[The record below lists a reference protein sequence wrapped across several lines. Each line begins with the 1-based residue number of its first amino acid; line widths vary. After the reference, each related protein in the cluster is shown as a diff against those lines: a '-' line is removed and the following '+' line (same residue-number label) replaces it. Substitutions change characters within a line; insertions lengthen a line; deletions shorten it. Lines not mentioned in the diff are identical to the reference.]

1 MQNSDHICYS
11 QLNLSAICTIIGQLG
26 WEKINLIR
34 ALKHLT
40 DICSPN
46 LRFEDKRSHTGVTKS
61 QKINAG
67 FGVSKRLFHKGG
79 LSMKVNFNKY
89 HKCRPKTQY
98 LLNVLSINDKEEPA
112 ARVKGNR
119 SDNMIGS
126 TYMNVD

>member
-1 MQNSDHICYS
+1 
-11 QLNLSAICTIIGQLG
+11 
-26 WEKINLIR
+26 
-34 ALKHLT
+34 
-40 DICSPN
+40 
-46 LRFEDKRSHTGVTKS
+46 
-61 QKINAG
+61 
-67 FGVSKRLFHKGG
+67 
-79 LSMKVNFNKY
+79 MKVNFNKY